1 MKITIAILDC
11 ARWIAGILLAM
22 EIPFAWILSDGL
34 GPDAH
39 ETSGLE
45 AVIRMLFFPGIRVLA
60 IAFIAL
66 SVAVR
71 LLSSRCAGEE
81 SGVKG
86 LGKRLCMLLRLPY
99 CCACLEWACS
109 SIVSAGKSSAR
120 RKCTM
125 SAYKWMNSESI

>member
-22 EIPFAWILSDGL
+22 EIPFAWILRDGL

-45 AVIRMLFFPGIRVLA
+45 AVIRMLFFPDTIVLA

-81 SGVKG
+81 SGAKRSWKEALYAFALALLLCL
-86 LGKRLCMLLRLPY
+86 LGVGVFQY
-99 CCACLEWACS
+99 CVGRENQRTAEVHYER
-109 SIVSAGKSSAR
+109 IQVD
-120 RKCTM
+120 
-125 SAYKWMNSESI
+125 E

>member
-22 EIPFAWILSDGL
+22 EIPFAWILRDGL

-45 AVIRMLFFPGIRVLA
+45 AVIRMLFFPDTIVLA

-66 SVAVR
+66 SVVVR

-81 SGVKG
+81 SGAKRSWKEALYAFALALLLCL
-86 LGKRLCMLLRLPY
+86 LGVGVFQY
-99 CCACLEWACS
+99 CVGRE
-109 SIVSAGKSSAR
+109 KQR
-120 RKCTM
+120 R
-125 SAYKWMNSESI
+125 AEVHYERIQVNE

>member
-1 MKITIAILDC
+1 MKIMIAILDC

-45 AVIRMLFFPGIRVLA
+45 AVIRMLFFPGIIVLA

-81 SGVKG
+81 SGAKRSWEEALYAFALALLLCL
-86 LGKRLCMLLRLPY
+86 LGVGVFQY
-99 CCACLEWACS
+99 CVGRE
-109 SIVSAGKSSAR
+109 KQR
-120 RKCTM
+120 R
-125 SAYKWMNSESI
+125 AEVHYERIQVDE

>member
-22 EIPFAWILSDGL
+22 EIPFAWILRDGL

-81 SGVKG
+81 SVAKRSWKEALYAFALALLLCLLGVG
-86 LGKRLCMLLRLPY
+86 VFQY
-99 CCACLEWACS
+99 CVGREKQRTAEVHYECIQVDE
-109 SIVSAGKSSAR
+109 
-120 RKCTM
+120 
-125 SAYKWMNSESI
+125 

>member
-22 EIPFAWILSDGL
+22 EIPFAWILRDGL
-34 GPDAH
+34 GPGAH

-66 SVAVR
+66 SVVVR

-81 SGVKG
+81 SGAKRSWKEALYAFALALLLCL
-86 LGKRLCMLLRLPY
+86 LGVRVFQY
-99 CCACLEWACS
+99 CVGRE
-109 SIVSAGKSSAR
+109 KQR
-120 RKCTM
+120 RAEVHYECIQVD
-125 SAYKWMNSESI
+125 E

>member
-22 EIPFAWILSDGL
+22 EIPFAWILRDGL
-34 GPDAH
+34 EPDAH

-45 AVIRMLFFPGIRVLA
+45 AVIRVLFFPDTIVLA

-81 SGVKG
+81 SGAKRSWKEALYAFALALLLCL
-86 LGKRLCMLLRLPY
+86 LGVGVFQY
-99 CCACLEWACS
+99 CVGRE
-109 SIVSAGKSSAR
+109 KQR
-120 RKCTM
+120 R
-125 SAYKWMNSESI
+125 AEVHYERIQVDE

>member
-22 EIPFAWILSDGL
+22 EIPFAWILRDGL

-45 AVIRMLFFPGIRVLA
+45 AVIRVLFFPDTIVLA

-81 SGVKG
+81 SGAKRSWKEALYAFALALLLCL
-86 LGKRLCMLLRLPY
+86 LGVGVFQY
-99 CCACLEWACS
+99 CVGREKQRTAEVHYER
-109 SIVSAGKSSAR
+109 IQVD
-120 RKCTM
+120 
-125 SAYKWMNSESI
+125 E

>member
-22 EIPFAWILSDGL
+22 EIPFAWILRDGL
-34 GPDAH
+34 GPGAH

-81 SGVKG
+81 SGAKRSWKEALYAFALALLLCL
-86 LGKRLCMLLRLPY
+86 LGVGVFQY
-99 CCACLEWACS
+99 CVGRE
-109 SIVSAGKSSAR
+109 KQR
-120 RKCTM
+120 R
-125 SAYKWMNSESI
+125 AEVHYERIQVDE

>member
-22 EIPFAWILSDGL
+22 EIPFAWILRDGL

-45 AVIRMLFFPGIRVLA
+45 AVIRVLFFPDTRVLA

-66 SVAVR
+66 SVVLR

-81 SGVKG
+81 SGTKRSWKEALYAFALALLLCL
-86 LGKRLCMLLRLPY
+86 LGVGVFQY
-99 CCACLEWACS
+99 CVGREKQRTAEVHYER
-109 SIVSAGKSSAR
+109 IQVD
-120 RKCTM
+120 
-125 SAYKWMNSESI
+125 E